1 LAQQI
6 ENKGVSTTV
15 AQPTD
20 VESLHTKD
28 VGIIPNGK
36 KSFDLKKFVETYRQ
50 PPLSRFFATVDLDK
64 VEDGPNVKKSEYKPV
79 KNPAF
84 KRALKL
90 DMTFVPDGGDYV
102 SMKGRQFN
110 SFDIEVLRAAMLIA
124 KMVVIQ
130 RFEKT
135 LMNYSE
141 VENKF
146 SMVWEGERN
155 NVF

>member
-1 LAQQI
+1 MAIQM
-6 ENKGVSTTV
+6 ENKGTSTPV

-28 VGIIPNGK
+28 VGDFPKGSK
-36 KSFDLKKFVETYRQ
+36 KNLDQFVDIYKQ
-50 PPLSRFFATVDLDK
+50 PPLSRFFATVDLK
-64 VEDGPNVKKSEYKPV
+64 GIENGPDVRKNEYKPV

-84 KRALKL
+84 KRA
-90 DMTFVPDGGDYV
+90 MTV
-102 SMKGRQFN
+102 SVGSINGREFN
-110 SFDIEVLRAAMLIA
+110 SFDVEVMYEALKIA
-124 KMVVIQ
+124 RMMVTQ
-130 RFEKT
+130 RLEMA

-146 SMVWEGERN
+146 SMTWEGERN